1 MAGKGKRM
9 RPHTLTV
16 PKPLLKI
23 AGKSIVERLVEDI
36 SNVSKTLVTEIAFII
51 SSDFGKEVE
60 DNLLHIAENV
70 GSKGKIYYQNE
81 ALGTAH
87 AVLCAKESLCGDV
100 VVAFADTL
108 FKTDFVLDK
117 EKDSIIWV
125 HKVKTP
131 ENFGV
136 VKIGNSGYISDFIE
150 KPQEFV
156 SDLAIIGIY
165 YFKDGEN
172 LKNELNY
179 LVENNISKGGEYQLT
194 DALINM
200 NQKGVRFSVGQV
212 DEWLD
217 CGNKNATVYTNQR
230 ILEHN
235 NCDNYID
242 KTAVIEN
249 SVIIKP
255 CYLGPNAKVIG
266 SIIGP
271 HVSIENNTIIENS
284 IITNSIIQLHTRL
297 SGINID
303 NSMIGSYVDYK
314 LKYNE
319 VSIGDFT
326 TLA

>member
-23 AGKSIVERLVEDI
+23 AGKSIVQRLVEDI
-36 SNVSKTLVTEIAFII
+36 SNVSKTPVTEIAFVI

-60 DNLLHIAENV
+60 DNLLQIAENV
-70 GSKGKIYYQNE
+70 GSKGKIYYQDE

-87 AVLCAKESLCGDV
+87 AVLCAKESLSGDV

-108 FKTDFVLDK
+108 FKADFVLDK

-125 HKVKTP
+125 HKVKNP

-136 VKIGNSGYISDFIE
+136 VKIDDKGYISDFIE
-150 KPQEFV
+150 KPQTFIT
-156 SDLAIIGIY
+156 DLAIIGIY

-172 LKNELNY
+172 LKNELSY
-179 LVENNISKGGEYQLT
+179 LIDNNISKGGEYQLT
-194 DALINM
+194 DALTNM
-200 NQKGVRFSVGQV
+200 NKKGVRFSVGQV

-217 CGNKNATVYTNQR
+217 CGNKNATVHTNQR
-230 ILEHN
+230 ILERN
-235 NCDNYID
+235 NFDNYID
-242 KTAVIEN
+242 KTAIIEN

-255 CYLGPNAKVIG
+255 CYLGPNVEVKG

-271 HVSIENNTIIENS
+271 HVSIEKNTVVENS
-284 IITNSIIQLHTRL
+284 IITNSIVQSHTRL
-297 SGINID
+297 SCINID